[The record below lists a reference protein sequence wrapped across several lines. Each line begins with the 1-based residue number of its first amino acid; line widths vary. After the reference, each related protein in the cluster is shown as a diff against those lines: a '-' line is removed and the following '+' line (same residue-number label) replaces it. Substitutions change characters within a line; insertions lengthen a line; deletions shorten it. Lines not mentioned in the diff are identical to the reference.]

1 MFLLEHR
8 SSRPLLGHRF
18 EPSPPP
24 PSRRRRRGKRRS
36 RGPRPDDD
44 DNGRSVN
51 ASGSSGHGEHLG
63 TRSMVYPPAPRVPC
77 VALRNVHPVWTLQP
91 SIRHPQAGIQP
102 RGEYNIDQ
110 NRVLGLT
117 TLRMAIIG
125 ASIKKRPGDQTNP
138 LALSAAQKAAAERQ
152 RR

>member
-8 SSRPLLGHRF
+8 SSRPLLGHSF

-36 RGPRPDDD
+36 RGPSPDDD

-77 VALRNVHPVWTLQP
+77 IALRDVHPVWTLQP
-91 SIRHPQAGIQP
+91 SIRRPWQEFNP
-102 RGEYNIDQ
+102 
-110 NRVLGLT
+110 
-117 TLRMAIIG
+117 G
-125 ASIKKRPGDQTNP
+125 ASITSTNTGSWVSTPSGCDTGASTKKRPGDQANP
-138 LALSAAQKAAAERQ
+138 LALTAAQKAAAERQ